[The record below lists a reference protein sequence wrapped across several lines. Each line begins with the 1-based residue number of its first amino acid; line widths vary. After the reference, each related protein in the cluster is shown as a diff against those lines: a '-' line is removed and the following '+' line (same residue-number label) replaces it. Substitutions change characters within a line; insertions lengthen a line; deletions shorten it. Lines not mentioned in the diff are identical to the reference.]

1 MEVKSLRQEL
11 EEMGEA
17 VIQTVGISMEPLLH
31 ARESTV
37 LVRRAAGPYRKN
49 DVVLYIRPDGRYVL
63 HRLVQAGPEWLTQG
77 DHQLCKEKISEDWI
91 IGVMEGFHTRPDSP
105 YRSVRS
111 GSYRLYVLGLPLRRL
126 WLRVRGCAGRI
137 RRSMEENQDEVRKG

>member
-11 EEMGEA
+11 EETGEA

-37 LVRRAAGPYRKN
+37 LVRRATGSYRKN

-77 DHQLCKEKISEDWI
+77 DHQLCTERVCEEWI
-91 IGVMEGFHTRPDSP
+91 IGVMEGYHPHPDSTF
-105 YRSVRS
+105 RSVHSTR
-111 GSYRLYVLGLPLRRL
+111 YQMYVMTLPLLRL
-126 WLRVRGCAGRI
+126 WLRIRGCVGRF
-137 RRSMEENQDEVRKG
+137 RRRKKETV